1 MNLNKTYTA
10 ALALTGCAVALG
22 VYARRKHNQRVK
34 ARELQNALEVWEN
47 EGGIVPP
54 SSAQTASAAAP

>member
-1 MNLNKTYTA
+1 
-10 ALALTGCAVALG
+10 LALTGCAVAFG